1 MSIRKPAPK
10 SEQPESFVLT
20 KDNILLAKK
29 HIQKYPEGRQA
40 SAVLP
45 LLEIAQRQHDNWLP
59 MKAIDYVADMLDMMP
74 MRVFEVATFYS
85 MFNLAPVGKYHI
97 QLCGTTPC
105 WLRGAEDIKK
115 ACINKLKINL
125 DETTKD
131 GKFTLSEVEC
141 LGACAN
147 APMVQIND
155 DFYEDLTPELM
166 TKILDDLKTDKIPK
180 KGSQIGRHTSESLR
194 K

>member
-1 MSIRKPAPK
+1 MSIRRPAPK
-10 SEQPESFVLT
+10 SEQPESFAFT
-20 KDNILLAKK
+20 KDNILLAQK
-29 HIQKYPEGRQA
+29 HIAKYPEGRQA

-59 MKAIDYVADMLDMMP
+59 MKAVDYVADMLDMMP
-74 MRVFEVATFYS
+74 MRVFEVVTFYS

-147 APMVQIND
+147 APMIQIND
-155 DFYEDLTPELM
+155 DYYEDLNPELM
-166 TKILDDLKTDKIPK
+166 TKILDDLKADKIPN
-180 KGSQIGRHTSESLR
+180 KGSQIGRHTSEALR